1 MNLNPDSLNPDL
13 DPIVE
18 YALNLRPVMLGAYL
32 KFVRKHYYLKLVDGC
47 FGCVEVELWIMF
59 IR

>member
-1 MNLNPDSLNPDL
+1 MQAACATERASDL

-18 YALNLRPVMLGAYL
+18 YSLNLRPVMLGAYL
-32 KFVRKHYYLKLVDGC
+32 KFVRKIYLKLVDGC
-47 FGCVEVELWIMF
+47 LSCVEVELWIMF